1 MVLRKQQQKNHIHP
15 TTNTRAHK
23 TNKRA
28 RKQSNSST
36 VLSKSNQCIFKK
48 INPRQLETT
57 VVLIKWNYPSGTE
70 MRQVNLRRVGRTGHK
85 PTGAW
90 VKVCARRSRVSS
102 DGARGRCS
110 LGLRGGGV
118 GAATPAPA
126 GRPPLHRRGPR
137 GLVLSARAPTQSSL
151 MPGWTRRLALCFSS
165 RFFITLS
172 HQVSGRPLRPQHRPP
187 PPWPPL
193 RPPGT
198 APAGPRAPFVWCSA
212 LFLLTD
218 WLTRFGVR
226 NASHVFQSRPL
237 SSRVSAFPRVRFYF
251 AHDRCLFVRVRCSV
265 AAHRVLYV
273 FLVHRCRPGI
283 MQLGP
288 GNRGHTT
295 LALAHSALCGARG
308 PLCVQCGCFRDPWG
322 LVGGWSSMLQSTG
335 GKTGWGRVSDHIFCL
350 VFLTSPSFVLL
361 GC

>member
-23 TNKRA
+23 TNKHA

-57 VVLIKWNYPSGTE
+57 VVLIKWNYPTGTE

-126 GRPPLHRRGPR
+126 GRPSTAGGRAASCCQREHRLS
-137 GLVLSARAPTQSSL
+137 LVWCLDELAASLSALVRVSSSPSRIRWVAAPSAPST
-151 MPGWTRRLALCFSS
+151 
-165 RFFITLS
+165 
-172 HQVSGRPLRPQHRPP
+172 VRPQHRPP
-187 PPWPPL
+187 PPWPPCG
-193 RPPGT
+193 RP
-198 APAGPRAPFVWCSA
+198 APRRLGHVLPLSGARLYFCW
-212 LFLLTD
+212 LTD
-218 WLTRFGVR
+218 WRASVYETRATSFTVAR
-226 NASHVFQSRPL
+226 

-251 AHDRCLFVRVRCSV
+251 AHDRCLYVRVRCSV

-273 FLVHRCRPGI
+273 FHRCRPGI

-288 GNRGHTT
+288 GNRGRTT
-295 LALAHSALCGARG
+295 LTCTLRAVLCARSALRAVRLLSR
-308 PLCVQCGCFRDPWG
+308 PLGVIRRLKFNASIH
-322 LVGGWSSMLQSTG
+322 GW
-335 GKTGWGRVSDHIFCL
+335 KN
-350 VFLTSPSFVLL
+350 
-361 GC
+361 